1 MTKNGWIF
9 VGRLFYFQLLS
20 DRVRDNLL
28 SVILQEDT
36 EASQGMQIIRVVQ
49 VTHFIETFPFTNTF
63 CYFVWSQED
72 ESSDSDHIKSSNHS
86 GKNEEAEACS
96 RQGYENLLRDLLTC
110 LAKKYRIEEPCGSS
124 QVNYSSGDVFHN
136 FFGFSS
142 KSAFLTLRRW
152 NMRFGDNSPP
162 NICTSLVALL
172 TYLKKK

>member
-63 CYFVWSQED
+63 CYFV
-72 ESSDSDHIKSSNHS
+72 
-86 GKNEEAEACS
+86 
-96 RQGYENLLRDLLTC
+96 
-110 LAKKYRIEEPCGSS
+110 
-124 QVNYSSGDVFHN
+124 
-136 FFGFSS
+136 
-142 KSAFLTLRRW
+142 
-152 NMRFGDNSPP
+152 
-162 NICTSLVALL
+162 
-172 TYLKKK
+172 